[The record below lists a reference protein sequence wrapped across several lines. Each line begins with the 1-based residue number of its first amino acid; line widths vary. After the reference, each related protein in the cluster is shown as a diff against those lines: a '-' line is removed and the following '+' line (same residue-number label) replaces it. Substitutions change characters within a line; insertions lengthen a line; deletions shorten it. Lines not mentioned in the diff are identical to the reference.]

1 MPLDRFVLL
10 LVIVLA
16 AAMVTVWLGALIV
29 SATAVPLGWLA
40 LIPAVLAA
48 LVGWRVIADRL
59 GNAEDDHYD
68 RMK

>member
-10 LVIVLA
+10 IVIVLA
-16 AAMVTVWLGALIV
+16 AALATVWLGALV
-29 SATAVPLGWLA
+29 ASATAMPLGWLM
-40 LIPAVLAA
+40 LIPAALAA
-48 LVGWRVIADRL
+48 FVGWRVIADRL